1 MAARWN
7 LSGSYFESC
16 NCEVAC
22 PCVFLSAPSSGV
34 CDVFLAWHIEKGRHG
49 EVPLDGL
56 NVALAV
62 HAPGPM
68 TQGKWDAA
76 LYLDERASSAQKDAL
91 GQIFG
96 GEAGGEPAALAPLIG
111 KVLGVKS
118 VKIEFRAE
126 GKRRSLRI
134 PKVAEMRIEAI
145 KGQGGKDVT
154 LENVPF
160 TAVPNQTAVVARSE
174 KLSFHDLGFDWEFTG
189 KNGFYSPFSFKGP

>member
-68 TQGKWDAA
+68 TQVKWDAA
-76 LYLDERASSAQKDAL
+76 LYLDERAFSAQKDAL
-91 GQIFG
+91 AQIFG

-154 LENVPF
+154 LENVPL